1 MLSTYSP
8 FLSIS
13 VKLVSFDFRCF
24 IIIAWRI
31 NDEQVAPKRTT
42 LKRYVTSG
50 LKGSVGSSNQKNLVT
65 SLSLLCNFIC
75 RKAFSISVVTAYGF
89 NLNLVKKSFMAGG
102 TDFRQSFR
110 LALPDNWWQLQSN
123 LTWYKHNIFCLILAD
138 LFSGVSFS
146 VHSDG

>member
-89 NLNLVKKSFMAGG
+89 NLNLVKIQF
-102 TDFRQSFR
+102 
-110 LALPDNWWQLQSN
+110 QLSHSWLVERTLGN
-123 LTWYKHNIFCLILAD
+123 RSGWLCLITGGNY
-138 LFSGVSFS
+138 SQI
-146 VHSDG
+146 